1 MNRILTVTVCLLS
14 AAFAAAAE
22 PAPAPAQTAELS
34 RHFGFGPMQIYR
46 LKSGIRLLELADLDG
61 DGRTDILLWNPHD
74 SRIELFYQRNADSP
88 PESRRALDRNELP
101 DRGDMHNERLPVS
114 YQVSAMCVA
123 ELTGDG
129 RPDLVFFGEP
139 REIVIL
145 PGQPDGGFGPPSGLR
160 APEGEPRAGFLCV
173 GDFNSDGLTDV
184 ALLGREVLQIYHQQ
198 PDGGLAQPLRLVHG
212 VTDPMLMLTTDID
225 GDGRDDLAI
234 VVDDVQYAMNVYLQG
249 PDGTLSALQRVK
261 IPRLRSAT
269 FVPAPG
275 GDHLFAIEA
284 ATRRLTQYVWQ
295 ARTDGVVE
303 LDWPQR
309 LYSYPVAVKARRIP
323 FALGDVT
330 NDGLVD
336 CVAADPDAAQL
347 FLFAGLPDGLGAGK
361 AFPGLAKTTDLL
373 IADLDGDGQAE
384 LVSVSAQERTL
395 GVSRFEHG
403 RLTFPQPLPT
413 PGTPLAVTAG
423 RLRPTDER
431 LHLAIAFRP
440 VTADEQRADDGDD
453 EDEDDYA
460 DERGTSQEGIYIS
473 LVDPTTHRELR
484 RWPVP
489 DLTEDPSGLRL
500 ADVNQ
505 DGRNDLIVFSHFNPP
520 QVFLQAEDG
529 QFRLLTGFATR
540 ASLVREARLPSFDL
554 ADVTGDGQPELLL
567 AQQGLARAL
576 RVADDAWTVVD
587 QYNPEAAG
595 AEITGLAALPG
606 EPGSPTLAM
615 YDRRAREVLLLDRRA
630 DQAYS
635 IVHKMPV
642 GDYDVA
648 AMDILPIGAERRP
661 ALLLADARKL
671 SLFLPGAAAPTFVA
685 QHSYETEAKDAQ
697 LGDCAIGDLNGDGVR
712 DIAAVDMRKGCLEVL
727 TTLPDGDLAQAVRFQ
742 VFEGKRFADDPGSY
756 GEPREV
762 RVADVTGD
770 GIDDI
775 VVLVHDRLIIYPGQ

>member
-1 MNRILTVTVCLLS
+1 MNRILAVTACLLS
-14 AAFAAAAE
+14 ALLAAGAD
-22 PAPAPAQTAELS
+22 PVPAPAQTAELS

-74 SRIELFYQRNADSP
+74 SRIELFYQRDADSA
-88 PESRRALDRNELP
+88 PEGRRALDRNELP

-198 PDGGLAQPLRLVHG
+198 PGGGLAQPLRLVHG
-212 VTDPMLMLTTDID
+212 ITDPMLMLTTDIN

-269 FVPAPG
+269 FVPVPG

-303 LDWPQR
+303 LDWPQQ

-323 FALGDVT
+323 FTLGDVT
-330 NDGLVD
+330 NNGLVD

-347 FLFAGLPDGLGAGK
+347 FLFPGLPDGLGAGK

-431 LHLAIAFRP
+431 PHLAIAFRP
-440 VTADEQRADDGDD
+440 VAADEQRTDDGDD

-460 DERGTSQEGIYIS
+460 DERGSAAAGIHIS
-473 LVDPTTHRELR
+473 LVDTAMHRELR

-489 DLTEDPSGLRL
+489 DLKEDPSGLRL

-554 ADVTGDGQPELLL
+554 ADVTGDGQAEVLL

-576 RVADDAWTVVD
+576 RVEDGAWTVVD

-595 AEITGLAALPG
+595 EWGAPRPRAWPRGRANPAARRWPCTTAGRGKCSCSTAARIRHTASCTRCPSAITTWQRWTSCRSAPSAVPHCSWPMRASCPSSCPVPPRPLLSRSIRTRPKPRTLNWAIAPSVTSTATACATSPPWICARATLRFSRRCRTATSCKRCGSRFSKANALRTIPAAMASRAKSA
-606 EPGSPTLAM
+606 SPT
-615 YDRRAREVLLLDRRA
+615 
-630 DQAYS
+630 S
-635 IVHKMPV
+635 
-642 GDYDVA
+642 
-648 AMDILPIGAERRP
+648 P
-661 ALLLADARKL
+661 ATA
-671 SLFLPGAAAPTFVA
+671 STT
-685 QHSYETEAKDAQ
+685 SWSSCT
-697 LGDCAIGDLNGDGVR
+697 
-712 DIAAVDMRKGCLEVL
+712 IA
-727 TTLPDGDLAQAVRFQ
+727 
-742 VFEGKRFADDPGSY
+742 
-756 GEPREV
+756 
-762 RVADVTGD
+762 
-770 GIDDI
+770 
-775 VVLVHDRLIIYPGQ
+775 